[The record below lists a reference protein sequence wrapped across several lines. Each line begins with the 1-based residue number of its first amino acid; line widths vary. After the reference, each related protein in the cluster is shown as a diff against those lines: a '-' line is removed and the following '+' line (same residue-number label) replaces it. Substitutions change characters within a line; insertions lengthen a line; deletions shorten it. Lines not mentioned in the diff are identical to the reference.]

1 MPTARFAAADNQGKL
16 KLPDALDNLLVVEGI
31 HIDIDSTPEAGV
43 LLVDRHDADTHL
55 ALQVGLENGLG
66 PWFADNLVYA
76 LLLSV
81 GVFFGEIDGTI
92 GAVEATENAS
102 KSVCGIHNGKKG
114 RISPPPVILERHVV
128 VGEAIPFLNVLD
140 FDLSGHD
147 RLGKVLGLGV
157 EVRVLD
163 LRIL

>member
-1 MPTARFAAADNQGKL
+1 MPTARFAAADDQGKL
-16 KLPDALDNLLVVEGI
+16 KLPDALDNLLVVERI
-31 HIDIDSTPEAGV
+31 HVHVYRTPEADV
-43 LLVDRHDADTHL
+43 LFVDRHDADTHV

-66 PWFADNLVYA
+66 PWFADDFVYA

-102 KSVCGIHNGKKG
+102 KSVCGIHNGKG
-114 RISPPPVILERHVV
+114 GGSLLPPLSLERHVV
-128 VGEAIPFLNVLD
+128 FGEAIPFLNVFD
-140 FDLSGHD
+140 FHLSGHD